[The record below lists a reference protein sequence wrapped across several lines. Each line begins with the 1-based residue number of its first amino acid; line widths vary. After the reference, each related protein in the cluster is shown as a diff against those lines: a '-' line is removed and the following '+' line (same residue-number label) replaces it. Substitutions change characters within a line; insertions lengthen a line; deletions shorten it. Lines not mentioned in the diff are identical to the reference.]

1 MNCKTAQ
8 ERIAEALAAGN
19 VSFPAEVAA
28 HHEACAACRHFFQC
42 EQYLFASMNSGLQVI
57 ANQPVPPSLLPGV
70 RERIESRV
78 PSRHAW
84 PLVLWPAAGAVIACA
99 LLLPSLRNV
108 QPSRETPVAEREQ
121 EAPSR
126 EQAPQSRFAV
136 SHEPAR
142 SSVRAAGR
150 KRSAP
155 ESFQTAAAEVMID
168 RSESR
173 GLVLAARV
181 AFQETEVAERL
192 APEHDSPPL
201 VIEPVAIPRLEIRP
215 LTEENR

>member
-1 MNCKTAQ
+1 MNCRTAQ
-8 ERIAEALAAGN
+8 RRIAESLAAGN

-28 HHEACAACRHFFQC
+28 HHETCAACRYFFQR
-42 EQYLFASMNSGLQVI
+42 EQFFFASINSGLEVI

-70 RERIESRV
+70 RGRIESSV

-84 PLVLWPAAGAVIACA
+84 PLVLWPLAGAIIACA
-99 LLLPSLRNV
+99 LLLPSLRHV
-108 QPSRETPVAEREQ
+108 QPSRETPVAQRQEVPSPEQ
-121 EAPSR
+121 T
-126 EQAPQSRFAV
+126 PQSRFAV

-142 SSVRAAGR
+142 RSVRGARR

-155 ESFQTAAAEVMID
+155 QSFQTAAAEVMID

-181 AFQETEVAERL
+181 AFQETEVVARL

-215 LTEENR
+215 LGEENR